1 MKKKWISWLLSS
13 AMAVNILALMPINS
27 FAASGDSKV
36 YEKEGYTVTYSIGS
50 EWDNSQTIEV
60 KIENTGEESILNWAL
75 KYDIDGTLSNVWN
88 STVYSS
94 NEEYTVIKNSGYNYE
109 IAPGQSVNY
118 GYILTSETEEPAKLP
133 EDIEMYS
140 RRIDVKSGYDVD
152 FNVTSD
158 WYTGFQAEIAITNT
172 SAEPIEAWTLGF
184 DSNFDINNIWNAKLL
199 SSEEQSYVT
208 ANQLWT
214 TPINPGASA
223 SFGFTADKSATE
235 NAWAENFTLTAVV
248 VGESSLEKGPEIDY
262 ELDTDSDGLP
272 DYYEEIIGSDPK
284 TEHSDD
290 DQLPDGYEALYLG
303 TDPSKSD
310 SDDNGISDADEDFDT
325 DGLTNLE
332 EYNLGTDP
340 FLEDSDYDT
349 LSDKDEV
356 NIYGTNPTKGDT
368 DDDLVPDG
376 DEVKLG
382 LDPNSGSTNG
392 TPDSERTFPQVVTA
406 ESEVL
411 AAVNDDEETPFDV
424 SLEITAAGVA
434 ESNVYARESG
444 YSNAIENPSIIGIVP
459 EFVYTDGLEVE
470 EVTVK
475 FELDDSIVDN
485 TLGTY
490 VSSSTEF
497 EGIKR
502 LNVFMFF
509 DDVNM
514 LLPVETFHDE
524 ATNTVYTT
532 TDRMGTYCLVDMEL
546 FFDNLDISPSDDEI
560 EEDYDI
566 ETQEF
571 LDDPVFSSYNISELK
586 INTGYT
592 EYKDNFDVVFIIDR
606 VNYDDE
612 TIAQCCDKI
621 LNTATAIWNTS
632 PNVSCTVYTINGDAI
647 THFEKYG
654 NLKSR
659 DDLNAVLEGITQNEA
674 MYGLSQTY
682 ISKAVDNIIS
692 TYDASGTKK
701 IYVFAFFDSNNNLCQ
716 FKHDSKAELY
726 GVKYGGKSINI
737 SVTSEFS
744 DELKNIDS
752 YIDMPYTV
760 AMYKMTN
767 GIYIDNGEN
776 FVDDALNH
784 IYGKTPETVYT
795 YDAIIATG
803 YSTVVLDK
811 PIIPKYAE
819 NANWM
824 LPTLDENNNLVESDH
839 VFTEEEIEDCADTDD
854 DGLWDFQEI
863 LFEVNEIPVITF
875 DDEGNVELPT
885 VYDVLYDDKA
895 IEGTYWKKF
904 PMPAYVESGK
914 KKAEE
919 QYGDCWNQFL
929 QLAILPII
937 SDPTHEDGDGDD
949 ILDIYDKKSL
959 TDDNFPSLF
968 VEYINSEKIDFD
980 DVIGSIERDI
990 FVCKKSIIDLGFA
1003 IDIKPLFYYNE
1014 YGEPVEFKDE
1024 ASSLAVQQGIFANWY
1039 ILGMASDEGNQ
1050 YTFMFSESI
1059 ESDTNSFNQ
1068 PKFIKTIRKV
1078 FDESIAPYKVIVE
1091 SMSDNG
1097 FKNTVKE
1104 IAKGFVFAFLE
1115 DNAIKIGK
1123 CFGLT
1128 MDIFGGYI
1136 SYDSIGNFDEFND
1149 FQFNL
1154 NLGYEKPSVKFEN
1167 QLYQGYL
1174 NLEKKYI
1181 DDTENEVYQASR
1193 SIFCQS
1199 NCVADVLTGIYGMIV
1214 TTAGGAI
1221 FTVGGAAAVFSDGTL
1236 SAISIPVM
1244 AIGAIAMEQGAQIT
1258 TASAM
1263 TFAENVNTASEINRG
1278 LSENFRSGNLNLKK
1292 AVDER
1297 IKKYDQ
1303 IKDKYT
1309 LEEFEGS
1316 NTGDH
1321 STILKKQLEHAGIKK
1336 PKYGIEEGKDNCAA
1350 HHIVPTNDKDCPIAT
1365 QILKDYNINK
1375 DSAANGVFL
1384 PMQRTQYVTT
1394 EAIHSGR
1401 NGRAYC
1407 EYIEET
1413 FSGIANQ
1420 IRGKND
1426 DDARKIICDTLH
1438 KIRIELLNGEI
1449 KINNA

>member
-27 FAASGDSKV
+27 FAASGDSRV
-36 YEKEGYTVTYSIGS
+36 YEKEGYTVTYSVGS

-118 GYILTSETEEPAKLP
+118 GYILTSETEEPAELP

-248 VGESSLEKGPEIDY
+248 VGESSLEKEPEIDY

-272 DYYEEIIGSDPK
+272 DYYEEIIGSDPNA
-284 TEHSDD
+284 EHSDD

-356 NIYGTNPTKGDT
+356 NIHGTNPTKGDT

-392 TPDSERTFPQVVTA
+392 TPDSERTFSQVVTA

-411 AAVNDDEETPFDV
+411 AAVNDDAETPFDV

-444 YSNAIENPSIIGIVP
+444 YSNAIENPSIIGIAP

-509 DDVNM
+509 EDVNM

-546 FFDNLDISPSDDEI
+546 FFDNLDIAPSDDEI

-571 LDDPVFSSYNISELK
+571 LDEPVFSSYNISELK

-592 EYKDNFDVVFIIDR
+592 DKKDNFDVVFLIDVRNLISAETYSELQRNIIETADAVFTESPNAR
-606 VNYDDE
+606 VKIIEMLSVKDYYGSEGSKKVVTRGDIGDTVNADSDYFYNLDEVYSALEYVTYSDLSKHDSSNCNISDAVEYVYNSYNEESHETYVFCIVQTKFSLFKRGSKNAYD
-612 TIAQCCDKI
+612 I
-621 LNTATAIWNTS
+621 LNDICDNKLPINISTFFSNEHTSKYGYAIDIFAKTGGITNYTYNSISPLMLEHIYGYTPTVENGYKTITATGYQTIQLTSSLQQNYEWYRSNALNVDDTDYDGLYDYQEIMFTAQEDYPWSLINTDD
-632 PNVSCTVYTINGDAI
+632 PGNVSLYTFQEIKDILYDINGDKLFYVEQGLERYRSVAADNYTKQVESLMDIRVLPIASDPTKIDSDEDDISDCEEYFFIKTSPISSDTDGDGLDDGIECANWYDPLNPNPDDDVYWDKEEYENGTNPYGVDFTPANWAYEFIKGVVQGDAI
-647 THFEKYG
+647 KDPSIPALFGQIAGGIAPGVGTVADVRDAIVNASRGEWFMFG
-654 NLKSR
+654 MSALGIAPVWGDIAKSST
-659 DDLNAVLEGITQNEA
+659 NITQF
-674 MYGLSQTY
+674 
-682 ISKAVDNIIS
+682 ISKNIDNADELAELILTLAKMYPDDWQKFIPEDQMDEIVTSLRKSKGKLSKKYYDELDIIVKKLVKDITPDELIKYANDNCYKILSETQISDIITFVKGDGALAKKIVSAIQEVAEEDVELSLAQLVKKYNIPNVPNTGSLSAYQTRIWYRWQETLIEENISAMRNNGKLPEEIAKYASAARNTVRTGARELMNDEYIS
-692 TYDASGTKK
+692 TYLQYYEKNMSWAD
-701 IYVFAFFDSNNNLCQ
+701 VV
-716 FKHDSKAELY
+716 E
-726 GVKYGGKSINI
+726 KY
-737 SVTSEFS
+737 
-744 DELKNIDS
+744 KNQE
-752 YIDMPYTV
+752 
-760 AMYKMTN
+760 YKN
-767 GIYIDNGEN
+767 
-776 FVDDALNH
+776 DALWEKIIEVSTSSRN
-784 IYGKTPETVYT
+784 TV
-795 YDAIIATG
+795 
-803 YSTVVLDK
+803 
-811 PIIPKYAE
+811 
-819 NANWM
+819 
-824 LPTLDENNNLVESDH
+824 
-839 VFTEEEIEDCADTDD
+839 
-854 DGLWDFQEI
+854 
-863 LFEVNEIPVITF
+863 
-875 DDEGNVELPT
+875 
-885 VYDVLYDDKA
+885 
-895 IEGTYWKKF
+895 
-904 PMPAYVESGK
+904 
-914 KKAEE
+914 
-919 QYGDCWNQFL
+919 NQFF
-929 QLAILPII
+929 
-937 SDPTHEDGDGDD
+937 G
-949 ILDIYDKKSL
+949 
-959 TDDNFPSLF
+959 
-968 VEYINSEKIDFD
+968 
-980 DVIGSIERDI
+980 
-990 FVCKKSIIDLGFA
+990 
-1003 IDIKPLFYYNE
+1003 
-1014 YGEPVEFKDE
+1014 
-1024 ASSLAVQQGIFANWY
+1024 
-1039 ILGMASDEGNQ
+1039 
-1050 YTFMFSESI
+1050 
-1059 ESDTNSFNQ
+1059 
-1068 PKFIKTIRKV
+1068 
-1078 FDESIAPYKVIVE
+1078 
-1091 SMSDNG
+1091 
-1097 FKNTVKE
+1097 
-1104 IAKGFVFAFLE
+1104 LE
-1115 DNAIKIGK
+1115 GK
-1123 CFGLT
+1123 C
-1128 MDIFGGYI
+1128 
-1136 SYDSIGNFDEFND
+1136 
-1149 FQFNL
+1149 
-1154 NLGYEKPSVKFEN
+1154 
-1167 QLYQGYL
+1167 
-1174 NLEKKYI
+1174 
-1181 DDTENEVYQASR
+1181 
-1193 SIFCQS
+1193 
-1199 NCVADVLTGIYGMIV
+1199 
-1214 TTAGGAI
+1214 
-1221 FTVGGAAAVFSDGTL
+1221 
-1236 SAISIPVM
+1236 
-1244 AIGAIAMEQGAQIT
+1244 
-1258 TASAM
+1258 
-1263 TFAENVNTASEINRG
+1263 
-1278 LSENFRSGNLNLKK
+1278 
-1292 AVDER
+1292 
-1297 IKKYDQ
+1297 
-1303 IKDKYT
+1303 
-1309 LEEFEGS
+1309 
-1316 NTGDH
+1316 
-1321 STILKKQLEHAGIKK
+1321 
-1336 PKYGIEEGKDNCAA
+1336 
-1350 HHIVPTNDKDCPIAT
+1350 
-1365 QILKDYNINK
+1365 
-1375 DSAANGVFL
+1375 
-1384 PMQRTQYVTT
+1384 
-1394 EAIHSGR
+1394 
-1401 NGRAYC
+1401 
-1407 EYIEET
+1407 
-1413 FSGIANQ
+1413 
-1420 IRGKND
+1420 
-1426 DDARKIICDTLH
+1426 
-1438 KIRIELLNGEI
+1438 
-1449 KINNA
+1449 